1 MEYYGLIL
9 ISVLMFGG
17 CFALNDEYRKL
28 RGSNFKISMESTCI
42 GAVSGLVVLF
52 AFSGFTFEFTPF
64 TLLIAI
70 IGAINGVLFSYCAFK
85 ALDVINLSLF
95 SLFSML
101 GGMALPFLQ
110 GIIFYNEAITVG
122 KTVCFLL
129 ILVALLLTVT
139 KGEKKKGFIFYAGIF
154 IFNGA
159 SGVLAKIFSESG
171 YPKTST
177 EWYAIWN
184 AICTALL
191 SGGLWL
197 ICLLKSRDKAPSL
210 KALSVASANGVINR
224 FANYLLVIALSH
236 VDASVQ
242 YPFVTGGVMIV
253 STLLCFFGD
262 KKPSKKEILS
272 VIIAFIG
279 ILALFFIP
287 V

>member
-1 MEYYGLIL
+1 M
-9 ISVLMFGG
+9 GG
-17 CFALNDEYRKL
+17 
-28 RGSNFKISMESTCI
+28 
-42 GAVSGLVVLF
+42 
-52 AFSGFTFEFTPF
+52 
-64 TLLIAI
+64 
-70 IGAINGVLFSYCAFK
+70 
-85 ALDVINLSLF
+85 
-95 SLFSML
+95 
-101 GGMALPFLQ
+101 
-110 GIIFYNEAITVG
+110 
-122 KTVCFLL
+122 LL
-129 ILVALLLTVT
+129 ILVALSLTVT

-159 SGVLAKIFSESG
+159 SGILAKIFSESG

-184 AICTALL
+184 AICTVLL

-197 ICLLKSRDKAPSL
+197 ICSLKSRDKAPSL